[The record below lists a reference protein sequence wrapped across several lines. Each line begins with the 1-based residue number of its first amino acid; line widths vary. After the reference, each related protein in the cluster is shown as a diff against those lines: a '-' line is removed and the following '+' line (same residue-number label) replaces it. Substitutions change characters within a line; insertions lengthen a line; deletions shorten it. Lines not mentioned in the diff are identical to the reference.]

1 MQDVSEVFVKY
12 ELIVTIFSKQF
23 KDSKPQ
29 FENIMSLQI
38 VVVTV
43 GTWGRWCLTIK
54 GLFFKRARVHDY
66 KRVKVKG

>member
-54 GLFFKRARVHDY
+54 GFFL
-66 KRVKVKG
+66 KGQGCMTIKG